1 MLSGMAGMGEVEE
14 LTPSKNKNNNTNNN
28 NINTT
33 QDDDDDGVDDVRT
46 TTPTITTAAILGA
59 PLLHPVDRTTTTM
72 EVERQDATIPVPA
85 IPATTE
91 RRRRKRRTRNRKSN
105 SSPSDQQQQQQ
116 QPQQQTPYL
125 RHKEQ
130 EIADILAQPV
140 VDLWKLRAL
149 AISPGGLVNGTS
161 N

>member
-1 MLSGMAGMGEVEE
+1 
-14 LTPSKNKNNNTNNN
+14 
-28 NINTT
+28 
-33 QDDDDDGVDDVRT
+33 
-46 TTPTITTAAILGA
+46 
-59 PLLHPVDRTTTTM
+59 M
-72 EVERQDATIPVPA
+72 EVERQDATIPV
-85 IPATTE
+85 PATTE

-130 EIADILAQPV
+130 EIADLLAQPV